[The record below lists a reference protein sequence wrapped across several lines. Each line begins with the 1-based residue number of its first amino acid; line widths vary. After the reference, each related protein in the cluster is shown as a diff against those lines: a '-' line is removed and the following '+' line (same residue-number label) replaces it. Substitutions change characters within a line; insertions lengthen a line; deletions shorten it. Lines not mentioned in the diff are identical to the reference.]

1 MTTKLAKLT
10 ALTLICASTTL
21 SCSKDSP
28 VLPQRDL
35 EGTAV
40 WYPSSDQ
47 QSFGT
52 FWKPAVGYVADPM
65 PFYDEAAGEWKI
77 MYLQD
82 FRPNQVATYHPFWGV
97 STRDAASYTSLG
109 ELLPCGGAQ
118 DQDAALGTGS
128 VIYNPQDKLYYVFY
142 TGNKYDSSVSGYPQA
157 VMYATSS
164 DFKTW
169 NRCRSFLLTGAQD
182 AYSPNDFRDPHVF
195 ADDEGL
201 YHMVISTYKGTKGV
215 LAEYVSSDLRN
226 WEHRGVFME
235 MMWDRFYEC
244 PDVFK
249 MGDWWYLVYS
259 EIHSAVRKVQYFKG
273 RTLEELKACT
283 ANDAG
288 LWPDYKEGV
297 LDSRGFYAGKTASN
311 GTDRYIWGW
320 CADRPG
326 SDNTKVYDWGGALV
340 CHKIRQKEDG
350 TLVLAAVPAI
360 ESKFAGKQVEARIM
374 GGDTE
379 SFADGKYSLAAGSY
393 ALFSRLG
400 ICNSISFTAT
410 PGSSSDRFS
419 VSFSRGTD
427 SEKWYSLVFNPE
439 SGTMMKINF
448 EEDGGQ
454 GFIDGSDSY
463 LFPVAETYDVTIH
476 TDNSVLTMYVND
488 ALAYTC
494 RIYGLAKNP
503 WSLNCLGGTLEITGL
518 NVAKY

>member
-10 ALTLICASTTL
+10 ALTLICAGTTL

-47 QSFGT
+47 QSFST
-52 FWKPAVGYVADPM
+52 YWKPAVGYVADPM
-65 PFYDEAAGEWKI
+65 PFYDEVAGEWKI

-97 STRDAASYTSLG
+97 STRDAASYVSLG
-109 ELLPCGGAQ
+109 ELLPCGGAE

-128 VIYNPQDKLYYVFY
+128 VIYNPEDGLYYVFY
-142 TGNKYDSSVSGYPQA
+142 TGNKYDSTTSGYPQA
-157 VMYATSS
+157 VLYATSP

-169 NRCRSFLLTGAQD
+169 ERCGSFLLTGSQD

-195 ADDEGL
+195 ADEQGL
-201 YHMVISTYKGTKGV
+201 YHMIISTYKGSKGV

-259 EIHSAVRKVQYFKG
+259 EIHPAMRKVQYFKG
-273 RTLEELKACT
+273 RTLDELKACT

-288 LWPDYKEGV
+288 IWPDSKEGV

-340 CHKIRQKEDG
+340 AHKVKQNEDG
-350 TLVLAAVPAI
+350 TLVLTAVPAI
-360 ESKFAGKQVEARIM
+360 DVKFAGKEVEAKIM
-374 GGDTE
+374 GGDSE
-379 SFADGKYSLAAGSY
+379 CFRDGKYSLQESSY
-393 ALFSRLG
+393 ALFGRLG
-400 ICNSISFTAT
+400 TCNRISFKAKTADV
-410 PGSSSDRFS
+410 SDRFS
-419 VSFSRGTD
+419 ISFSRGTD
-427 SEKWYSLVFNPE
+427 SEQWYSLVFNPE
-439 SGTMMKINF
+439 SESQLKINF
-448 EEDGGQ
+448 EEDGGI
-454 GFIDGSDSY
+454 GFIGDADSY
-463 LFPVAETYDVTIH
+463 LFPVAETYDISIY
-476 TDNSVLTMYVND
+476 TDNSILTMYVND
-488 ALAYTC
+488 SLAYTC
-494 RIYGLAKNP
+494 RIYGMAKNP
-503 WSLNCLGGTLEITGL
+503 WSLNCLAGSLEITDL
-518 NVAKY
+518 KIAKY